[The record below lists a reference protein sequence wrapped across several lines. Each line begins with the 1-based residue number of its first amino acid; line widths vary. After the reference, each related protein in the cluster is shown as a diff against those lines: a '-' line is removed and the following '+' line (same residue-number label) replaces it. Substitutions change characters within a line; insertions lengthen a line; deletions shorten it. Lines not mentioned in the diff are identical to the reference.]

1 MGITNAQ
8 PMRSVGI
15 GGTVGGC
22 QPDKHH
28 FRTVTV
34 GVVSDWLVLR
44 LSPLTGRRSP
54 ASAGYPATDFGCEG
68 RSLRRADAAV
78 SAVVP

>member
-1 MGITNAQ
+1 
-8 PMRSVGI
+8 MRSVGI

-44 LSPLTGRRSP
+44 LSANREEEP